1 VYNCGVSKR
10 AGNGEEENMEI
21 VDWEEEFSPPNEE
34 KIEFYLSLC
43 ENLQIMAELENLSSE
58 DKDTLSLS
66 SHHLM
71 VLLSM
76 SLSGFHLYKEF
87 RKLSELF
94 SDDVKRFQE
103 ICSDLDVPQELL
115 YSAALE
121 QYENLIENG

>member
-1 VYNCGVSKR
+1 
-10 AGNGEEENMEI
+10 MEI

-43 ENLQIMAELENLSSE
+43 ENLRIITELRNLSPE
-58 DKDTLSLS
+58 EKDTLSLS
-66 SHHLM
+66 AHHLM

-76 SLSGFHLYKEF
+76 SLSGFHLYKDF

-94 SDDVKRFQE
+94 SDDIKRFQE
-103 ICSDLDVPQELL
+103 ICSDLDLPQELL

-121 QYENLIENG
+121 QYENLVENG